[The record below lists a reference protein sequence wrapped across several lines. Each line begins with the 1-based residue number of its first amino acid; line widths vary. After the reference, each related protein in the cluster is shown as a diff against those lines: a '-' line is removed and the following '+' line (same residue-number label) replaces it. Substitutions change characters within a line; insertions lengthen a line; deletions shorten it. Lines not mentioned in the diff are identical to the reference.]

1 MRELVECI
9 AKALVDDPEAVDVR
23 EYVRG
28 QEIIVELRVAPNDFG
43 KVIGKQ
49 GRTAQAL
56 RTLVAAASVKLH
68 ERAILE
74 IVE

>member
-68 ERAILE
+68 EQAILE

>member
-1 MRELVECI
+1 MKELVECI
-9 AKALVDDPEAVDVR
+9 AKTLVDDPDAVNVKVVKNG
-23 EYVRG
+23 EQTVL
-28 QEIIVELRVAPNDFG
+28 ELSVGAGDYG

-56 RTLVAAASVKLH
+56 RTVVSAAGAKLH
-68 ERAILE
+68 QRVVLE

>member
-9 AKALVDDPEAVDVR
+9 AKTLVDDPEAVEVR

-28 QEIIVELRVAPNDFG
+28 QEIVVELRVAPDDFG

-49 GRTAQAL
+49 GRTAQAM
-56 RTLVAAASVKLH
+56 RTLIEAASIKLN
-68 ERAILE
+68 ERAVLE

>member
-9 AKALVDDPEAVDVR
+9 AKTLVDDPEAVEVR

-28 QEIIVELRVAPNDFG
+28 QEIVVELRVAPDDFG

-49 GRTAQAL
+49 GRTAQAM
-56 RTLVAAASVKLH
+56 RTLVEAASIKLN
-68 ERAILE
+68 ERAVLE

>member
-1 MRELVECI
+1 MKELVECI
-9 AKALVDDPEAVDVR
+9 AKALVDDPDAVNVKVVKNG
-23 EYVRG
+23 EQTVL
-28 QEIIVELRVAPNDFG
+28 ELSVGAGDYG

-56 RTLVAAASVKLH
+56 RTVVSAAGAKFHKSVV
-68 ERAILE
+68 LE

>member
-1 MRELVECI
+1 MKELVECI
-9 AKALVDDPEAVDVR
+9 AKTLVDDPDAVSVR
-23 EYVRG
+23 VVKNGEQTVL
-28 QEIIVELRVAPNDFG
+28 ELSVGAGDYG

-56 RTLVAAASVKLH
+56 RTVVGAAGAKLH
-68 ERAILE
+68 QRGVLE

>member
-9 AKALVDDPEAVDVR
+9 AKTLVDDPEAVDVR

-28 QEIIVELRVAPNDFG
+28 QEIVVELRVAPDDFG

-49 GRTAQAL
+49 GRTAQAM
-56 RTLVAAASVKLH
+56 RTLIEAASIKLN
-68 ERAILE
+68 ERAVLE

>member
-23 EYVRG
+23 EYARG

>member
-9 AKALVDDPEAVDVR
+9 AKTLVDDPEAVDVR

-28 QEIIVELRVAPNDFG
+28 QEIVVELRVAPDDFG

-49 GRTAQAL
+49 GRTAQAM
-56 RTLVAAASVKLH
+56 RTLVEAASIKLN
-68 ERAILE
+68 ERAVLE

>member
-9 AKALVDDPEAVDVR
+9 AKTLVDDPEAVEVR

-28 QEIIVELRVAPNDFG
+28 QEIVVELRVAPDDFG

-49 GRTAQAL
+49 GRTAQAM
-56 RTLVAAASVKLH
+56 RTLVEAESIKLN
-68 ERAILE
+68 ERAVLE